1 MNRSFRHVWS
11 AVQQRYTVAPETAHC
26 NGGPCSK
33 VAAAV
38 LVVAALG
45 PSASMAAEVV
55 NYPGQT
61 LQTILGNPNSLG
73 PSSTSVTGNT
83 INITASDPVPT
94 DWVSPNWVVGAA
106 AISGTLEGNTV
117 NMTGGSV
124 TSRLVGAWSPSTGSV
139 FGNSVVVNSGSIT
152 GDGLV
157 LGGHTQNGSASN
169 NTVTINNGTLAGTVW
184 GAYSRLSVS
193 DNTATIN
200 NGTINGAVFGA
211 WTHFSIASGNSAVI
225 NGGTIGNNVYGAYAS
240 EGGNAISNTATIN
253 GGTVGGD
260 VYGGSSYYSSAADN
274 TANINGGTV
283 SGNVYGG
290 SSFTASNNNSVN
302 IRGGTVNGNVFGGAA
317 VTGNATGNTVS
328 ISGSPVF
335 GGNTIL
341 YGGTAGYG
349 VGDVRT
355 GNLLA
360 LHTSGVTV
368 RNIHNFETL
377 HFYLPSTTT
386 NGTTV
391 LTLTDPSGA
400 DIRGSSVGVGLEG
413 GTAPLYIGDK
423 VTLIRADGGLA
434 TDANNLVNTTTGMQ
448 GISLLYEFDLQASP
462 TTLDAIV
469 TSGRLNPQTKSLLEG
484 RLAGLSLVNQGA
496 DLAAGEGLDQA
507 VKQAQKGGSFF
518 MALSGGKSRYKTGSH
533 VDLTGASILAGVAA
547 QLPNSSGQFTLGGF
561 LEAGRADYDSSNS
574 FDDAPSV
581 YAEGDVRYYGAGL
594 LGQQDFSNNWYV
606 QGSARAGKLKT
617 SYRSADLQNYLGQ
630 GASYDSDRSYT
641 GLHLGLGHVL
651 PMGQTGDSLNLYGKI
666 FWNRT
671 GSDTQT
677 ILGDTFS
684 FDSLESLR
692 SRLGMRYTHKLNNN
706 GSVYGGLAWEHEYRG
721 VARGKVYGLSML
733 EPRLRGSSG
742 MLEAGVKFSPEKN
755 KNLTL
760 EVGLQGYAGKR
771 QGVLAN
777 ARLKYAF

>member
-1 MNRSFRHVWS
+1 
-11 AVQQRYTVAPETAHC
+11 
-26 NGGPCSK
+26 
-33 VAAAV
+33 
-38 LVVAALG
+38 
-45 PSASMAAEVV
+45 MAAEVV

-73 PSSTSVTGNT
+73 PSSTSVIGNT
-83 INITASDPVPT
+83 INITASDPVPP

-260 VYGGSSYYSSAADN
+260 VYGGSSYYN

-533 VDLTGASILAGVAA
+533 VDLTGASILAGVAT
-547 QLPNSSGQFTLGGF
+547 QLPNSTGQFTLGGF